1 MKHRHLTSISTVV
14 AEIGQRAEY
23 GLTALLFDYRLG
35 FFYLFIVSNDLGALS
50 LAAVISKLTSVINTN
65 KEPDR

>member
-1 MKHRHLTSISTVV
+1 M
-14 AEIGQRAEY
+14 EY
-23 GLTALLFDYRLG
+23 GLTALLFDYCLG

-50 LAAVISKLTSVINTN
+50 LAAVISKLTSVINMD